1 MSCSNCFNGCAEIVS
16 DQCVRYTGID
26 IPVLGIQNGDSLSY
40 VEQALI
46 TFLTSTLDGSGI
58 KPTIDPN
65 IICNLVKQ
73 YLPTCEDLTVTNILT
88 ALIKAACNLQTQVTT
103 NLTSINAIN
112 VQLATLNANYDVKC
126 LPDITPS
133 ITPSSGTH
141 SILQATIDT
150 LCAFIA
156 TVPLTYV
163 LATDLDALIQDYLDS
178 IAPSNQYNSRMIPF
192 AIVPYFGSNGNFD
205 NTGAGL
211 SSLGFDKIFLCNGQ
225 NGTPDLRGRA
235 IVGVI
240 NGMKGLGLSPVVDPA
255 VNPTFN
261 PNYTIGA
268 TAGFNFITLG
278 RGEMPSHTHGAT
290 ATVTPNPHEH
300 FTFNSSALTTG
311 ATPITST
318 TYPAYQLFSAGD
330 FSYNIVGNATVPTL
344 GRTSSTSLAVGVTN
358 AADGGGGAHD
368 NKQPVFACYYI
379 IYIP

>member
-1 MSCSNCFNGCAEIVS
+1 MSCSNCFNGCTEIVS

-58 KPTIDPN
+58 KPTISPT
-65 IICNLVKQ
+65 IICNLVQQ
-73 YLPTCEDLTVTNILT
+73 YLPTCEDLTVTNVLT
-88 ALIKAACNLQTQVTT
+88 ALIQAACNLQTQVST
-103 NLTSINAIN
+103 NLTSINTIN
-112 VQLATLNANYDVKC
+112 AQLLVLNGNYDVKC
-126 LPDITPS
+126 LPDTTPS

-141 SILQATIDT
+141 SVLQATIDS
-150 LCAFIA
+150 LCAFILNVE
-156 TVPLTYV
+156 TYYV
-163 LATDLDALIQDYLDS
+163 LAADLDTLIQNYLNS
-178 IAPSNQYNSRMIPF
+178 ITPSNQYNSRMIPY
-192 AIVPYFGSNGNFD
+192 AIVPYFGNNGNFD

-211 SSLGFDKIFLCNGQ
+211 SSAGFDKIFLCNGQ

-240 NGMKGLGLSPVVDPA
+240 NGMKGLGLSPVVDPV

-261 PNYTIGA
+261 PNYSVGD
-268 TAGFNFITLG
+268 TAGFNFITLTQG
-278 RGEMPSHTHGAT
+278 QMPSHTHGAT

-300 FTFNSSALTTG
+300 FMFNPSVLTTG
-311 ATPITST
+311 AVPITST
-318 TYPAYQLFSAGD
+318 SYPAFQLTGAGD

-344 GRTSSTSLAVGVTN
+344 GKTSSTSLAVGVTN
-358 AADGGGGAHD
+358 APFGGGGAHD

-379 IYIP
+379 MYIP